1 MQLFKTGS
9 ALLAGS
15 RNTLTSICLND
26 RAQQRKSQSSIHLV
40 KFYLLCVSSQAATAA
55 PKRVAVSD
63 YMRRFCSHLGMNQK
77 ESKACI
83 DVADNAVP
91 REGTTR

>member
-1 MQLFKTGS
+1 MQLFKTDS
-9 ALLAGS
+9 ALLAAS
-15 RNTLTSICLND
+15 RNTLTTILFECT
-26 RAQQRKSQSSIHLV
+26 AITKI
-40 KFYLLCVSSQAATAA
+40 YLPCVSSQAATAA

-63 YMRRFCSHLGMNQK
+63 YMRRFCSHLGMNKK

>member
-1 MQLFKTGS
+1 MDIS
-9 ALLAGS
+9 ALTITKFFS
-15 RNTLTSICLND
+15 PCL
-26 RAQQRKSQSSIHLV
+26 
-40 KFYLLCVSSQAATAA
+40 SSQAATAA